1 MKLSTFLTLVLFLT
15 LVALLYVY
23 QQTEVFR
30 LAYVGQKKQL
40 LFSDLL
46 DKNTLL
52 RYNMNR
58 NASLIH
64 LGNKVSSSSDYEIP
78 DSYRLVRMSV
88 SDEALRQKAKSINR
102 QNLLSNIFGVKAQA
116 EANTIS
122 P

>member
-1 MKLSTFLTLVLFLT
+1 MRLSTFLVIVVLLT
-15 LVALLYVY
+15 SVALLYVY
-23 QQTEVFR
+23 QQTEVFL
-30 LAYVGQKKQL
+30 LAYVGQKKQV
-40 LFSDLL
+40 LFSALL
-46 DKNTLL
+46 DKNTVL

>member
-1 MKLSTFLTLVLFLT
+1 MRLSTFLVIVVLLT
-15 LVALLYVY
+15 SVALLYVY
-23 QQTEVFR
+23 QQTEVFL
-30 LAYVGQKKQL
+30 LAYVGQKKQV

-46 DKNTLL
+46 DKNTVL